1 MIKKPFIGFL
11 KPKIEYEA
19 AGPTTHSPQE
29 IASPGHVVLFAERP
43 LDNRD
48 SLILNTDDKVKTGQK
63 LSVFKDSDHYVIAT
77 VTGTISDISS
87 YTGDQSKKFT
97 SITIKSDK
105 KEEVDD
111 EFGGKC
117 KEPAIENAKEFLGCL
132 AGRPDLDKLMDPE
145 KPIKTIVVNG
155 MDPDIM
161 VSANQYSVRYD
172 CAGVKKGIEILKKVS
187 GVNNI
192 TLTIPPTLKRETQLE
207 KIETQIIDTKYP
219 SASPRLIAKN
229 ILDQVV
235 PAEKSFEDVGLF
247 FIGAES
253 VAAMAQAYEKGTVPV
268 KKTVTVI
275 QKDLSRTVVSAV
287 IGTPISSLLS
297 AVGVTVNEKDRV
309 VTGGLM
315 TGRAVYSL
323 DYPVQP
329 DTDAILVQ
337 DMEDISDISDN
348 ACINCGECIRVC
360 PANVPVNLLVR
371 FLEAGEYEE
380 AAYNYDLYSCI
391 ECGLCSYVCT
401 AKIPIFQY
409 IKLAKYEHALIL
421 AAEAEAEA
429 AQAEADAEA
438 GEAENV

>member
-11 KPKIEYEA
+11 KPKVEYET
-19 AGPTTHSPQE
+19 AGPTTHSPKE
-29 IASPGHVVLFAERP
+29 IAFPGQAVLFVER
-43 LDNRD
+43 LLENRD
-48 SLILNTDDKVKTGQK
+48 SLILNTGDKVKTGQK

-87 YTGDQSKKFT
+87 YTGDQGKKFT
-97 SITIKSDK
+97 SITIKSEQ
-105 KEEVDD
+105 EEVDD

-117 KEPAIENAKEFLGCL
+117 KEPAIENAKEFLSCI
-132 AGRPDLDKLMDPE
+132 AGRPELDKLMDPE

-155 MDPDIM
+155 MDRDIM

-172 CAGVKKGIEILKKVS
+172 CAGVKKGIEILKKIS
-187 GVNNI
+187 GVDNI
-192 TLTIPPTLKRETQLE
+192 ILTIPPTLKRETQLE
-207 KIETQIIDTKYP
+207 KIDTQIIDTKYP

-229 ILDQVV
+229 ILNQVV

-253 VAAMAQAYEKGTVPV
+253 VAAIACAYGKGAVPV

-309 VTGGLM
+309 VLGGLM

-329 DTDAILVQ
+329 DTDAVLVQ
-337 DMEDISDISDN
+337 DMDDISDISDN

-380 AAYNYDLYSCI
+380 AVDNYDLYSCI

-429 AQAEADAEA
+429 AEAEADADA

>member
-1 MIKKPFIGFL
+1 MINKPFIGFL
-11 KPKIEYEA
+11 KPKIEYET
-19 AGPTTHSPQE
+19 AGPTTSAPREISP
-29 IASPGHVVLFAERP
+29 PGHVVLFAERP
-43 LDNRD
+43 LENRD
-48 SLILNTDDKVKTGQK
+48 SLILNTGDKVNTGQK

-77 VTGTISDISS
+77 VTGTIADISS
-87 YTGDQSKKFT
+87 YAGDQGKKFT
-97 SITIKSDK
+97 SITIENE
-105 KEEVDD
+105 KEDTIDE
-111 EFGGKC
+111 EFGGKG
-117 KEPAIENAKEFLGCL
+117 KEPTLDNAKEFLACIPGKP
-132 AGRPDLDKLMDPE
+132 GFEKLLDPE
-145 KPIKTIVVNG
+145 KPIKTIIVNG

-172 CAGVKKGIEILKKVS
+172 CAGVRKGIEILKKMS
-187 GVNNI
+187 GVDNI
-192 TLTIPPTLKRETQLE
+192 ILTIPPVLKREAQLE
-207 KIETQIIDTKYP
+207 GIEFQTVDTKYP
-219 SASPRLIAKN
+219 SASPRLIAKD
-229 ILDQVV
+229 ILRKVV

-247 FIGAES
+247 FIGAEA
-253 VAAMAQAYEKGTVPV
+253 VACLADAYEKKAIPV
-268 KKTVTVI
+268 RKTLTVI
-275 QKDLSRTVVSAV
+275 KKDLSREVVSAI
-287 IGTPISSLLS
+287 IGTPISNMFRAL
-297 AVGVTVNEKDRV
+297 GITINEKDRV
-309 VTGGLM
+309 VAGGLM
-315 TGRAVYSL
+315 IGRAVYSL

-329 DTDAILVQ
+329 DTDAIMIQ

-429 AQAEADAEA
+429 EADAEAEA